1 MQHVI
6 LFVGTDGHIVG
17 IISVM
22 REKSKMHGKPCIGIW
37 VEFCELGIVLV
48 PSFAHGQQDSLFCS
62 CTNERNE
69 PSCQLCSLHTVE
81 QLPDLIRILGQIW
94 PWNVYPWQISECSD
108 MAAFY
113 WMRKGEYWVL
123 SRNLADS
130 VSSPGLSNT
139 PPDCLTPLQ
148 QGLVTACVGVKHLL
162 SSSREETIDEKSST
176 FYILSVALNNC
187 CKRRDSNKETN
198 LGIRFLIR
206 HWFKWLFFG
215 WM

>member
-1 MQHVI
+1 MDSRI
-6 LFVGTDGHIVG
+6 
-17 IISVM
+17 
-22 REKSKMHGKPCIGIW
+22 
-37 VEFCELGIVLV
+37 
-48 PSFAHGQQDSLFCS
+48 PSFVAAQMNGMSLPANCAL
-62 CTNERNE
+62 CTLSSN
-69 PSCQLCSLHTVE
+69 C
-81 QLPDLIRILGQIW
+81 
-94 PWNVYPWQISECSD
+94 QISSGYLVKFGPGMCTHGRYQSVLIWL
-108 MAAFY
+108 FY

-162 SSSREETIDEKSST
+162 SSSREETIDEKSSI